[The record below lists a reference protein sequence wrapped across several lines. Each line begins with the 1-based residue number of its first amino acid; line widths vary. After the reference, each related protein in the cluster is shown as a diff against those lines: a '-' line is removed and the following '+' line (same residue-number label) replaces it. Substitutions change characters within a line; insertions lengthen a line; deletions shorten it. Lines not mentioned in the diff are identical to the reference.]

1 MREAPSDEED
11 SDLSEE
17 SKQNVKARKVKA
29 KMAASNRDMPPS
41 SSDEED
47 AVEPIREEVDEEEK
61 KEPAAKA
68 GADEEEEE
76 DSSDDDAE
84 LERLYGRNNNKNVKV
99 VPQAKQGAVAVDGAD
114 LDSDDDEDGD
124 PDDDEG

>member
-1 MREAPSDEED
+1 MREADPDDED

-29 KMAASNRDMPPS
+29 KMAAANRDMPPS

-47 AVEPIREEVDEEEK
+47 AVEPIKEEVDEEEK

-68 GADEEEEE
+68 NAAADEEEEE
-76 DSSDDDAE
+76 DSSDDDDE
-84 LERLYGRNNNKNVKV
+84 LERLYGRNDNKNVKV
-99 VPQAKQGAVAVDGAD
+99 VPQAK
-114 LDSDDDEDGD
+114 
-124 PDDDEG
+124 